1 MKMVCYMLTKNRNRV
16 LLLGSPRSGS
26 SYVFEL
32 FKEASD
38 LLAINE
44 PFNPASKFWKQ
55 NNIDRDDF
63 MYNFYNH
70 SNIVV
75 KTHIHQTKKKDIN
88 TFDKL
93 YKICR
98 RSRFEQTVSLARS
111 KTNGIW
117 NLNKIENIEP
127 VEIHRHV
134 MFESMIKILRSRE
147 MLKDEDITGTT
158 IYYEDLS
165 FNKDDCCKFD
175 LNPEKYKRTD
185 APLVK
190 LPAYADT
197 IRNFDQVKS
206 WYDEWNVK

>member
-16 LLLGSPRSGS
+16 LLLSSPRSGS

-44 PFNPASKFWKQ
+44 PFNPTSKFWKQ

-63 MYNFYNH
+63 MNNFYNH

-75 KTHIHQTKKKDIN
+75 KSHILQTKKQYIN

-98 RSRFEQTVSLARS
+98 RNRFEQTVSLARS
-111 KTNGIW
+111 KTNNIW
-117 NLNKIENIEP
+117 NLYKSVNIEP
-127 VEIHRHV
+127 VEIPRHV
-134 MFESMIKILRSRE
+134 MFQAMIDILRSRE
-147 MLKDEDITGTT
+147 LLKDATITGTT

-165 FNKDDCCKFD
+165 FNKDDCYKFD
-175 LNPEKYKRTD
+175 LNPEKYKHTD
-185 APLVK
+185 ATLMK

-206 WYDEWNVK
+206 WYDEWNV